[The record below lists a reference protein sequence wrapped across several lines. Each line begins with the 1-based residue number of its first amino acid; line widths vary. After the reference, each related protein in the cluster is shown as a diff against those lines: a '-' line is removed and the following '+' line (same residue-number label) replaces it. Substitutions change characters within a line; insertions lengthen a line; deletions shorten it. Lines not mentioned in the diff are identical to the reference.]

1 MPVLRVGMDAVVV
14 AATLVGLCEAT
25 AFTRYRLA
33 RPAWLGD
40 WLMALLPPLM
50 LTAMARVGGFPLPWG
65 LWPTV
70 TVAQSYWLDWPLYAA
85 ATVAAMAA
93 WAVSGGPALPG
104 ALALGV
110 VAAVAAWSP
119 IRRRAARVGL
129 LLASGW
135 GIAAAAGWPGA
146 GTRLAP
152 GPALGEELLA
162 GALLAGYVLSHR
174 ERTQALSAA
183 VEAVARDHLTGALT
197 PEGLETWLESWARPP
212 RGLVAIVDL
221 NDFKAVNDT
230 YGHPVGDQL
239 LSALARRLRQGLRNG
254 DVVARVGGD
263 EIACWCPGAEEEGA
277 AQLAER
283 LYHAVIADPVS
294 TSAGP
299 IRLDAC
305 LGWAV
310 GPLGPETAARAERA
324 LLRAKRP
331 GAPPVAGP
339 EALQEPESLPVPG
352 GPRWLMDAVQRLW
365 SAWEEPA
372 VLVDPD
378 GRILTANGAFRRWAG
393 KPWPQLVG
401 QGLPELPPGAGSVPV
416 EVGGRLAAYWLHLP
430 GVRLP
435 GETAQGLP
443 GWVVTPGFTRDR
455 RWAVAPVFQ
464 PIVALPGGEVLG
476 YEALSRPSW
485 EGRPVDPETLF
496 HAAAAAGTTL
506 EADLACFAAVERAVT
521 LSHEKYCS
529 ASIMLGKMAE
539 ITHSFEIVEG

>member
-1 MPVLRVGMDAVVV
+1 
-14 AATLVGLCEAT
+14 
-25 AFTRYRLA
+25 
-33 RPAWLGD
+33 
-40 WLMALLPPLM
+40 MALLPPLM

-93 WAVSGGPALPG
+93 WAVSGGSALPG

-110 VAAVAAWSP
+110 VAALAAWSP

-305 LGWAV
+305 PGLG
-310 GPLGPETAARAERA
+310 GGS
-324 LLRAKRP
+324 P
-331 GAPPVAGP
+331 GARNRRPCRAG
-339 EALQEPESLPVPG
+339 AAAGQAAGGAAGSGPG
-352 GPRWLMDAVQRLW
+352 GPA
-365 SAWEEPA
+365 
-372 VLVDPD
+372 
-378 GRILTANGAFRRWAG
+378 GTG
-393 KPWPQLVG
+393 KPARARRTPLADG
-401 QGLPELPPGAGSVPV
+401 CGA
-416 EVGGRLAAYWLHLP
+416 
-430 GVRLP
+430 
-435 GETAQGLP
+435 
-443 GWVVTPGFTRDR
+443 
-455 RWAVAPVFQ
+455 
-464 PIVALPGGEVLG
+464 
-476 YEALSRPSW
+476 
-485 EGRPVDPETLF
+485 
-496 HAAAAAGTTL
+496 
-506 EADLACFAAVERAVT
+506 AAVER
-521 LSHEKYCS
+521 
-529 ASIMLGKMAE
+529 LGGA
-539 ITHSFEIVEG
+539 GGAGGP